1 MKRPIQLLTTCGSAA
16 VAVVAA
22 GPCFV
27 QPRRVASSSS
37 SSTASTDVYHNNIF
51 HHEPTV
57 FRHRR
62 QRSSFHHGHDMSR
75 DSHDDEYNNDDEE
88 EEDYDD
94 LQTNLNKISW
104 LPSVTLGK
112 QPYHP
117 SFTKTESRRESDDQD
132 RYEAATTTPS
142 PPPGFENIDIL
153 PVLPMNM
160 VHGLDGFLMNN
171 DDQDGYDTLDA
182 ISSADEI
189 SSMNYKDDYLGLGL
203 TSMTSTFG
211 PLFSGTSSFLPH
223 TKGHVFTIAEPR
235 YKKLYDDLLRVGSYY
250 GKKRESAIR
259 RAKETGDTSVPL
271 PPDPDE
277 KRRFIVTAASPQ
289 EEGVFAEYG
298 LLMQLRDLDEV
309 AAVASYDVSGD
320 DGSISLAELQEMVEA
335 REGDFEGGSD
345 DIMDI
350 LLQTHYEASHD
361 CIGRVKIHR
370 FVNPQCWEDGPDGE
384 EYLMAEASVV
394 DIVTDEPKGREKN
407 MASVEKSASELQ
419 AGMDGQPSSSPSF
432 STAMKME
439 EQQKRQVGKDISS
452 AVARIKDELRSAVGE
467 SFKKQQNLDPD
478 RLKDDLMMALG
489 SSLNGSGAESNKQSS
504 GQIPLAPKILVE
516 RRSDDS
522 LTKEE
527 RGLRESFT
535 KLVSLQHEMKEECR
549 FTRVSVQ
556 TFGIGPVGIWLSA
569 AAWSQ
574 FVEKRLEAAQTEM
587 QKDLQSKLAEF
598 LSKGR
603 DSSEKFS
610 LYDDD
615 DSGALTIDFDE
626 LSPDLQREL
635 QLIQARATEEL
646 GPLALERAIH
656 MQRIV
661 QARTYADRLIVLRE
675 CVDSE
680 RQRLEAK
687 KMLQSAFV
695 KDSADGGEET
705 PSAPFSREE
714 ARNVFE
720 RLMSTNEEGKGV
732 AFEDDFDNTAFQ

>member
-16 VAVVAA
+16 AAVAA
-22 GPCFV
+22 SPCFV

-37 SSTASTDVYHNNIF
+37 TTTTDVYHNIF
-51 HHEPTV
+51 HHEQTV

-75 DSHDDEYNNDDEE
+75 DSHDDEYYNDEEEE

-117 SFTKTESRRESDDQD
+117 SFTKSESRRESDDQD
-132 RYEAATTTPS
+132 RYEAATTPS
-142 PPPGFENIDIL
+142 SPPGFENIDIL

-309 AAVASYDVSGD
+309 AAVASYDVSGE
-320 DGSISLAELQEMVEA
+320 DGSISLAELQEIMVEA
-335 REGDFEGGSD
+335 REGDVEGGSD

-350 LLQTHYEASHD
+350 LLQTHYEATHD

-407 MASVEKSASELQ
+407 MVSAEKSSSELQ
-419 AGMDGQPSSSPSF
+419 AGIDGQPSSSSSF

-439 EQQKRQVGKDISS
+439 EQLKRQVGKDISS

-478 RLKDDLMMALG
+478 RIKDDLLMALG

-705 PSAPFSREE
+705 TTSTPFSREE

-720 RLMSTNEEGKGV
+720 RLMSTNKEGKGV
-732 AFEDDFDNTAFQ
+732 AFEDDFDDTAFQ